1 MTDPVFSV
9 DLLSDFSPAT
19 ELMHAS
25 DCEHTLGFVTRP
37 IFFVL
42 FLAGCA
48 RGSEGEQA
56 PSGPSLVTLSSAE
69 APLLDPPASLE
80 ELNALLTAVYPYHS
94 PSHYHTLA
102 RVWGAANLARA
113 LPDQEA
119 WADELEA
126 ALRDQATLLL
136 SRPTAPG
143 WHPVSSN
150 PVKDCD
156 PPS

>member
-1 MTDPVFSV
+1 MGPVLRS
-9 DLLSDFSPAT
+9 
-19 ELMHAS
+19 
-25 DCEHTLGFVTRP
+25 LGFSL
-37 IFFVL
+37 ICF
-42 FLAGCA
+42 GCA
-48 RGSEGEQA
+48 RGPEVEQTPSA
-56 PSGPSLVTLSSAE
+56 PPLVDPSSAE

-126 ALRDQATLLL
+126 ALRDQATLLTHSSL
-136 SRPTAPG
+136 PGHEGTVLATAFSPDGAWLASCIEQSREG
-143 WHPVSSN
+143 L
-150 PVKDCD
+150 
-156 PPS
+156 